1 MGVPPGVHIFDSSK
15 LMTTTAETRVQSAD
29 TTRYEAVI
37 GLECHV
43 QLATRS
49 KMFCGC
55 PTDYAGSPPNTHVC
69 PICLGMP
76 GVLPVINRAAVEST
90 LMTGLAIHATIPA
103 ATKFDRKN
111 YPYPDL
117 VKGYQISQ
125 YDLPLVKGGWIEI
138 SVDNTTRRINLERVH
153 LEEDTGKLTHAPGGS
168 LVDFNRAGMPLMEMV
183 SQPDLRS
190 PAEARA
196 YLQKLRAIL
205 RTLGV
210 SGADMEKGQ
219 LRCDVNVSLRPV
231 GEAKLGTKVEVKNL
245 NSFRA
250 VQRAL
255 EYEIVRQAAALDAG
269 EKIPQETRGWVEDRG
284 VTVSQRSKEEAHDY
298 RYFPEPDLPPIFVEE
313 AWLARLREQLP
324 ELPDARRARY
334 MRDFGLGAYDAEA
347 LSTDQWA
354 ARLFEDTVGAGADA
368 KKAANWI
375 QNDVARLRDAASD
388 GQVLEAGHLAE
399 LLKLVDDGVIGI
411 SVARQVL
418 PTVYATGRAPRAIV
432 EEQGLGQVS
441 DTGAL
446 EQTVRSVLAAN
457 PAPVADYRAGKLT
470 AINFLKG
477 QVMKASRG
485 KANPGVVEE
494 LLKQLL
500 EQTGTQF
507 SN

>member
-1 MGVPPGVHIFDSSK
+1 MSRIESSSLVVSPDGSPLGK
-15 LMTTTAETRVQSAD
+15 
-29 TTRYEAVI
+29 YESVI

-55 PTDYAGSPPNTHVC
+55 PTDYAGAAPNTHVC

-76 GVLPVINRAAVEST
+76 GVLPVINQTAVEYT
-90 LMTGLAIHATIPA
+90 LMTGLAVDATIPA

-125 YDLPLVKGGWIEI
+125 YDLPLVKGGTIEI
-138 SVDNTTRRINLERVH
+138 TVDGESRRIHLERVH
-153 LEEDTGKLTHAPGGS
+153 LEEDTGKLTHVAVGS
-168 LVDFNRAGMPLMEMV
+168 LVDFNRSGVPLMEMV
-183 SQPDLRS
+183 SEPDLRT

-231 GEAKLGTKVEVKNL
+231 GDPQLGTKVEVKNL
-245 NSFRA
+245 NSFHS

-269 EKIPQETRGWVEDRG
+269 ETIPQETRGWVEDRG
-284 VTVSQRSKEEAHDY
+284 VTVSQRSKEQAHDY
-298 RYFPEPDLPPIFVEE
+298 RYFPEPDLPPVFVDE
-313 AWLARLREQLP
+313 AWLGRLRSLLP

-334 MRDFGLGAYDAEA
+334 MTQFGLGAYDAES

-354 ARLFEDTVGAGADA
+354 ARLFEDTVAVGADA

-375 QNDVARLRDAASD
+375 QNDVARLRGESSD
-388 GQVLEAGHLAE
+388 GQTLEAGHLAE
-399 LLKLVDDGVIGI
+399 LIRLVDQGVIGI
-411 SVARQVL
+411 SSARQLL
-418 PTVYATGRAPRAIV
+418 PTVYATGRAPAALV
-432 EEQGLGQVS
+432 EEQGLAQVS
-441 DTGAL
+441 DTAAL
-446 EQTVRSVLAAN
+446 EQTVREVLAAH
-457 PAPVADYRAGKLT
+457 PAPVADYRSGKLT

-485 KANPGVVEE
+485 KANPSVVEE
-494 LLKQLL
+494 LLKQHL
-500 EQTGTQF
+500 
-507 SN
+507 SA

>member
-1 MGVPPGVHIFDSSK
+1 
-15 LMTTTAETRVQSAD
+15 MTTNAEPPVTSRDIAK
-29 TTRYEAVI
+29 YEAVI

-55 PTDYAGSPPNTHVC
+55 PTEYAGSPPNTHVC
-69 PICLGMP
+69 PVCLGMP
-76 GVLPVINRAAVEST
+76 GVLPVINRAAVEYT
-90 LMTGLAIHATIPA
+90 LLTGLAINASIPE

-125 YDLPLVKGGWIEI
+125 YDLPLVKGGWVEI
-138 SVDNTTRRINLERVH
+138 AVDGETRRIRLERVH

-168 LVDFNRAGMPLMEMV
+168 LVDFNRSGVPLMEMV
-183 SQPDLRS
+183 SQPDLRT

-219 LRCDVNVSLRPV
+219 LRCDVNVSLRPI
-231 GEAKLGTKVEVKNL
+231 GRERLGTKVEVKNL
-245 NSFRA
+245 NSFRS

-269 EKIPQETRGWVEDRG
+269 EAIPQETRGWLEDRG
-284 VTVSQRSKEEAHDY
+284 VTVTQRSKEEAHDY
-298 RYFPEPDLPPIFVEE
+298 RYFAEPDLPPVFVGAE
-313 AWLARLREQLP
+313 WLGRLRALLP

-334 MRDFGLGAYDAEA
+334 MNVFGLGAYDADA
-347 LSTDQWA
+347 LSTESWA
-354 ARLFEDTVGAGADA
+354 ARLFEDTVAAGADP

-375 QNDVARLRDAASD
+375 QNDVARLRGETD
-388 GQVLEAGHLAE
+388 GQVLDAGHLAE
-399 LLKLVDDGVIGI
+399 LLRLVDEGVLGI
-411 SVARQVL
+411 SAARQIL
-418 PTVYATGRAPRAIV
+418 PTVYETGRAPGALV
-432 EEQGLGQVS
+432 DEQGLAQVS
-441 DTGAL
+441 DTSAL
-446 EQTVRSVLAAN
+446 ERTVRDVLAAN
-457 PAPVADYRAGKLT
+457 PAPVADYRAGKVT

-485 KANPGVVEE
+485 KANPAVVED
-494 LLKQLL
+494 LLTGLL
-500 EQTGTQF
+500 GE
-507 SN
+507 